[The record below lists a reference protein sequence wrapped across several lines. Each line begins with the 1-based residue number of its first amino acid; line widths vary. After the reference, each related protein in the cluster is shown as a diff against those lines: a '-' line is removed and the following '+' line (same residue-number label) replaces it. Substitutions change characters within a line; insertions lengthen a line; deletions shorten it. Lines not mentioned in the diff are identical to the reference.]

1 MIRSQLFLE
10 KPSSKLMIRTN
21 KNLRSYQK
29 WPMDFHYTVFWI
41 FWKWE
46 NKKAARIMIGAGRS
60 TGWGKGK

>member
-1 MIRSQLFLE
+1 MVRSQLFLE

-29 WPMDFHYTVFWI
+29 LSLDFNYTVFWI

-46 NKKAARIMIGAGRS
+46 NKMATRIMIRAGRS